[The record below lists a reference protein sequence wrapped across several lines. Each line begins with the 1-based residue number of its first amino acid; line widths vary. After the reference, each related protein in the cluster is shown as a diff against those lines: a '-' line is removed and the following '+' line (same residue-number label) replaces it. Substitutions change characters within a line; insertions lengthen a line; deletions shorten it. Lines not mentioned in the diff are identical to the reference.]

1 MANKKFW
8 LVILSTVLVF
18 GFSVVELNAQTTS
31 GGTFTLTS
39 IPSRYNGKYVVLE
52 GEDDRGNIELYGA
65 ARINDYDED
74 MYTGVRISNGE
85 VIIPMWIVRDD
96 EDISRYTG
104 NHNIE
109 LYIYIFDKATIEL
122 WEDDEIAEVYF
133 ERIRFTNGNARRS
146 WDDADDIDY

>member
-39 IPSRYNGKYVVLE
+39 IPSRYNGKYVVLA

-65 ARINDYDED
+65 ARIDYDAE
-74 MYTGVRISNGE
+74 MFTGVRISNEE

-96 EDISRYTG
+96 GEDISRYTG

-109 LYIYIFDKATIEL
+109 LYIYIFDKATIGGD
-122 WEDDEIAEVYF
+122 DDEIAEVYF